1 MRPDGL
7 NALSV
12 GHPDIIH
19 VGEIVICLTR
29 CTVANDMELGDRYA
43 EQVDTGDK
51 GPNTHWVHG
60 ENIEITVN
68 I

>member
-43 EQVDTGDK
+43 ERVERLKIEGR
-51 GPNTHWVHG
+51 NG
-60 ENIEITVN
+60 EGA
-68 I
+68 